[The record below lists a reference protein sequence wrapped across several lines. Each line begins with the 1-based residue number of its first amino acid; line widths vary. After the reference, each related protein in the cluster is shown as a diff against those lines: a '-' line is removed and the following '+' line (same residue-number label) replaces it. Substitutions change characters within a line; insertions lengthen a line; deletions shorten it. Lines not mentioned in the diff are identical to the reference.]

1 MPRLSIWLVHIQI
14 RRKYIR
20 KEWGKK
26 NHLQEMKKKTGNAR
40 KCRKSSVFYVLTE
53 ALRKRTAK
61 PRGRECSGER
71 RKLFCLGA
79 FFCFF
84 FLPKGVKTNTI
95 KQVAGVTV
103 LTFFLKARER
113 EGRRGGDRRSVYGEF
128 VALTN

>member
-1 MPRLSIWLVHIQI
+1 MQRYLYKIILFG
-14 RRKYIR
+14 R
-20 KEWGKK
+20 
-26 NHLQEMKKKTGNAR
+26 
-40 KCRKSSVFYVLTE
+40 VFL
-53 ALRKRTAK
+53 L
-61 PRGRECSGER
+61 
-71 RKLFCLGA
+71 
-79 FFCFF
+79 F

>member
-1 MPRLSIWLVHIQI
+1 
-14 RRKYIR
+14 
-20 KEWGKK
+20 
-26 NHLQEMKKKTGNAR
+26 MKKKTGNAR
-40 KCRKSSVFYVLTE
+40 KWRKSSALYVLTE

-61 PRGRECSGER
+61 PRGRECSGISG
-71 RKLFCLGA
+71 KLFCLGA
-79 FFCFF
+79 FFLLLF

-128 VALTN
+128 VALTT